1 MGFFQLRRARLRGL
15 IEGLVQRARVE
26 ATEADAKDDAERFQD
41 YGYASNPGDGQ
52 GLVLHVGGHTI
63 VLRMDRLAERP
74 HLAPYEVCIWHKEGH
89 SVTLKAGKVV
99 QVDCNKLV
107 VNAAEEVDFITPS
120 MKHNGVNVGGDH
132 KHGGV
137 TIGDQTTGTPM

>member
-1 MGFFQLRRARLRGL
+1 MGFFQLRRARIRGL
-15 IEGLVQRARVE
+15 IEGLVQRGRVE
-26 ATEADAKDDAERFQD
+26 ATDADAKDDAERFQD

-74 HLAPYEVCIWHKEGH
+74 KLAPYEVTVWHKEGH

-99 QVDCNKLV
+99 QVDCDQLV
-107 VNAAEEVDFITPS
+107 VNATQKVAFNTPE
-120 MKHNGVNVGGDH
+120 MKHNGVNVGGTH
-132 KHGGV
+132 KHGG
-137 TIGDQTTGTPM
+137 IMAGNQSTGTPV